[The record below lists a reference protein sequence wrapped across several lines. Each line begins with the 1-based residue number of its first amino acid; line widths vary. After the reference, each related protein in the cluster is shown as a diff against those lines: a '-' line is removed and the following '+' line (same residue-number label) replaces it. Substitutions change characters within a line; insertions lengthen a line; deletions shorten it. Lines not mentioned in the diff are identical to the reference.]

1 MSDYDKG
8 MSDSQN
14 GVPAQDN
21 ASDAYIE
28 GYGLVYECDAVHA
41 HVMDLENFNAEYA
54 AL

>member
-1 MSDYDKG
+1 MNDYELGTNDAQSG
-8 MSDSQN
+8 I
-14 GVPAQDN
+14 PAQEN
-21 ASDAYIE
+21 ASDEYIE